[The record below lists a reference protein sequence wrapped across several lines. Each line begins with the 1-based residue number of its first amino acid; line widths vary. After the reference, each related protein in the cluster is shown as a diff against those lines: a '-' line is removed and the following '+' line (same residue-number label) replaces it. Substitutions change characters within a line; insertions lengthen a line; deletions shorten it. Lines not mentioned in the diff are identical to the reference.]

1 MLGITFGKRKDAMPK
16 LFLGNIPHAS
26 TTAQIQQWVESRGF
40 EVENVEII
48 YDKITGKS
56 RGFGFVTL
64 KDQTNLQNAI
74 SVMNG
79 RRMDGRTLTVNEATP
94 LTSRPERL
102 SEQQASVHDPH

>member
-1 MLGITFGKRKDAMPK
+1 MPK
-16 LFLGNIPHAS
+16 LFFGNIPHAS
-26 TTAQIQQWVESRGF
+26 STMQIQEWVESRGF
-40 EVENVEII
+40 EVEAVEII

-94 LTSRPERL
+94 LTSRPERV
-102 SEQQASVHDPH
+102 SEQVPVHDPH